1 MAKSDLLG
9 NWISK
14 EEAKK
19 WPAGIVVVARR
30 TELKTAQYGG
40 VDLTTYFRPD
50 QLDGLYSDTTLFMR
64 LSPLQEGDAAAKK
77 GKR

>member
-1 MAKSDLLG
+1 MKTDLLG
-9 NWISK
+9 NWVNK

-30 TELKTAQYGG
+30 TERKLTNYGG

-50 QLDGLYSDTTLFMR
+50 QLDQLYSDTTLFMR
-64 LSPLQEGDAAAKK
+64 LTPLQEGEAAAKK